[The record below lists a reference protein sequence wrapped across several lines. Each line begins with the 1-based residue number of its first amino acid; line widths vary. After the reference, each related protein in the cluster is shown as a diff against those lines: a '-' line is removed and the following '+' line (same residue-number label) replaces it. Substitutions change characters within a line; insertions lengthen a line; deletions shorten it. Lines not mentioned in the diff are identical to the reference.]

1 MSLKQIYDSP
11 RYRKML
17 ALLEKKPCLGLS
29 EMPIINRKTLPFATE
44 RVAVRVCLCVFVC
57 SRGDFNLSVVMSPL
71 WSSLC
76 SVAICSVAWSS
87 TRQSFLCLPLY
98 FCHLLFL
105 SFYLFTVSSR
115 YLSSVFLFFFFFIHR
130 CPFLVCFVLSL
141 LLPYFF
147 PFLRLSLL
155 ITGWGIKREKQRETH
170 TQRAAM

>member
-115 YLSSVFLFFFFFIHR
+115 YLSSVFLFFFFLSTGALFWSVLPSVWFSLISS
-130 CPFLVCFVLSL
+130 FFSVCHCWSQD
-141 LLPYFF
+141 
-147 PFLRLSLL
+147 
-155 ITGWGIKREKQRETH
+155 EE
-170 TQRAAM
+170 